1 MIEADFV
8 VDAVLGGGL
17 ADVVQDSRPVG
28 DRLRLDPWLER
39 IAHRNH
45 VAVGADAR
53 ITEQVPGAADAVAT
67 LENDKT
73 LGRTTALQMIT
84 RADAGPPG
92 ADDQHIDMFVCGR
105 FHRLISPQ
113 IGRKSTGKRSDSRTY
128 RDQLCF
134 RVSSF
139 EARRRGSHPRMT
151 VPMLPSPCGGRSS
164 RPSKGDGTRT
174 SFSIPV
180 MLRLERAFRLD
191 ADIFGLI
198 RSQLCQL
205 DADLGEMQPC
215 HFFIERLREHVDL
228 LIVAAAT
235 GVGEQLDMS
244 PCLV

>member
-39 IAHRNH
+39 IAHRKH

-84 RADAGPPG
+84 RADAGQPG

-139 EARRRGSHPRMT
+139 EARRRGSHLRMT
-151 VPMLPSPCGGRSS
+151 VPMLPSP
-164 RPSKGDGTRT
+164 
-174 SFSIPV
+174 
-180 MLRLERAFRLD
+180 
-191 ADIFGLI
+191 
-198 RSQLCQL
+198 
-205 DADLGEMQPC
+205 
-215 HFFIERLREHVDL
+215 
-228 LIVAAAT
+228 
-235 GVGEQLDMS
+235 
-244 PCLV
+244 